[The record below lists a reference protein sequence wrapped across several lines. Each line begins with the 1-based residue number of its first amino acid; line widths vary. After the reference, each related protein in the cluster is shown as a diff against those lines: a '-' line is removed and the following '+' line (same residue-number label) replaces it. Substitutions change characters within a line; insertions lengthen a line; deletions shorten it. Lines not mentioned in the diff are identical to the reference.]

1 MARPSLGHRLA
12 RRPLRGRPPFGPAT
26 TARRAAALAAVT
38 LLGAVA
44 GPTASAAS
52 PSPSASSLPVGLY
65 GAADPTYNGVW
76 RQSAALLALSSVKVT
91 PAKEAV
97 DWLVGQQ
104 CADGGFAT
112 YRANPDKS
120 CAPKTEDTNSVAVAV
135 QALAAV
141 GGHGTTVSKAVRWL
155 KSVQNSDGGWGYQ
168 PYAPS
173 DANSTAVVIGALAAP
188 GEDVASVTRG
198 GKSPYDALL
207 SFQLGCGTK
216 GVQDA
221 QRGAFAY
228 QPDKSGTLTAN
239 DKATAD
245 AAFAAL
251 GKGYVIGAPAKNTDP
266 KAFGCSAAQKA
277 NDPATAADAASAY
290 LAATLSANGDHLATA
305 QPGSSQKTADYGTTA
320 DAVLALAAGGHA
332 EAAKKPYEW
341 LAKNAAGWAKGDP
354 AALGSLILAS
364 GATGANPHDF
374 AGADLV
380 QQLVNTGPRPEEA
393 ATPSPSADH
402 KDGGGGMSVWWI
414 VVAGLVAGI
423 GIGWAFSMRN
433 KKQV

>member
-1 MARPSLGHRLA
+1 MAPSRW
-12 RRPLRGRPPFGPAT
+12 
-26 TARRAAALAAVT
+26 RAAAATALAAT
-38 LLGAVA
+38 ALIGA
-44 GPTASAAS
+44 AA
-52 PSPSASSLPVGLY
+52 PSPSSSSLPVGLY

-76 RQSAALLALSSVKVT
+76 RQSTALLALSTVKVT

-112 YRANPDKS
+112 YRANPDTR
-120 CAPKTEDTNSVAVAV
+120 CAPKNEDTNSTAVAV

-141 GGHGTTVSKAVRWL
+141 GGHGTTVSKAVHWL
-155 KSVQNSDGGWGYQ
+155 KAMQNADGGWGYQ
-168 PYAPS
+168 PGMPS
-173 DANSTAVVIGALAAP
+173 DTNSTAVVIGALAAP
-188 GEDVASVTRG
+188 GEDLASVTRG

-207 SFQLGCGTK
+207 SLQIGCGTK
-216 GVQDA
+216 DAQDS

-228 QPDKSGTLTAN
+228 QPDKTGALTPN

-251 GKGYVIGAPAKNTDP
+251 GKGYVIAAPAKNTDP
-266 KAFGCSAAQKA
+266 KGFDCSAAQKA

-305 QPGSSQKTADYGTTA
+305 QPGSTQKTPDYGTTA
-320 DAVLALAAGGHA
+320 DAVLALAAGDHL
-332 EAAKKPYEW
+332 EAAKKPYTW
-341 LAKNAAGWAKGDP
+341 LTKNAAGWAKGDP
-354 AALGSLILAS
+354 AALGSLVLAS
-364 GATGANPHDF
+364 AATGANPHDF
-374 AGADLV
+374 AGNDLV
-380 QQLVNTGPRPEEA
+380 QQLVNTGPRPEQSPA
-393 ATPSPSADH
+393 PSSSADH
-402 KDGGGGMSVWWI
+402 KGDGGGSAWWI
-414 VVAGLVAGI
+414 VGAGLVAGI

>member
-1 MARPSLGHRLA
+1 MAPSRRPRPAALA
-12 RRPLRGRPPFGPAT
+12 RC
-26 TARRAAALAAVT
+26 AAALAAVA
-38 LLGAVA
+38 LLGA
-44 GPTASAAS
+44 AA
-52 PSPSASSLPVGLY
+52 PSPSTSSLPVGLY
-65 GAADPTYNGVW
+65 GGADPTYNGVW
-76 RQSAALLALSSVKVT
+76 RQSTALLALSTVKVT

-112 YRANPDKS
+112 YRANPDTS
-120 CAPKTEDTNSVAVAV
+120 CAPKTEDTNSTAVAV

-141 GGHGTTVSKAVRWL
+141 GGHGTTVSKAVHWL
-155 KSVQNSDGGWGYQ
+155 KSMQNSDGGWGYQ
-168 PYAPS
+168 PGTPS
-173 DANSTAVVIGALAAP
+173 DANSTAVVIGALTAP

-207 SFQLGCGTK
+207 SFQIGCGTK
-216 GVQDA
+216 GAQDA

-228 QPDKSGTLTAN
+228 QPDKSGTLAPN

-266 KAFGCSAAQKA
+266 KGFDCSAAQKA

-290 LAATLSANGDHLATA
+290 LATTLSANGDHLTTA
-305 QPGSSQKTADYGTTA
+305 QPGSTQKTPDYGTTA
-320 DAVLALAAGGHA
+320 DAVLALASGNHL
-332 EAAKKPYEW
+332 EAAKKPYTW
-341 LAKNAAGWAKGDP
+341 LTKNAAGWAKGDP

-364 GATGANPHDF
+364 AATGASPHDF
-374 AGADLV
+374 AGNDLV
-380 QQLVNTGPRPEEA
+380 QQLVNTGPRPEES
-393 ATPSPSADH
+393 TSPSASEDH
-402 KDGGGGMSVWWI
+402 KDSGGGGASAWWI
-414 VVAGLVAGI
+414 VGAGLVAGI